1 MRIGVIA
8 PPWTPVPPPL
18 YGGTELIVD
27 LQCRG
32 LQAAGHEVVLYTT
45 GDSTCPVPRRWV
57 LDQADGFRMGIAATE
72 ARHVLAAYAELA
84 GENVDIV
91 HDHTIVGPLYAGSFP
106 GLRVVGTAH
115 GPFNADLRDY
125 YAHVARHHALVCI
138 SHHQRSTAAGIPV
151 AAVIHHG
158 IDASAF
164 PFGGGRGGYAL
175 YLGRMAP
182 DKGAHRAIEA
192 CRKAGVPLKLVAKM
206 REPGERA
213 YFDAEVAPLLSDQVI
228 YLGEVPQEDKVQ
240 LLSEALALVNPI
252 RWPEPFGLVMTEA
265 LACGTPVVTF
275 AEGAAPEIVEHGRT
289 GFVCADEGEMA
300 EGVLRAATLDR
311 RACRASVEG
320 YFSADRM
327 VADHLA
333 LYEDLIAGRKPEAK

>member
-32 LQAAGHEVVLYTT
+32 LQAAGHDVVLHTT
-45 GDSTCPVPRRWV
+45 GDSTCPVPRRWA
-57 LDQADGFRMGIAATE
+57 LEHAEGFRMGQAAPE

-84 GENVDIV
+84 ESGVDIV
-91 HDHTIVGPLYAGSFP
+91 HDHTIVGPVLAASFP
-106 GLRVVGTAH
+106 HLRVVGTAH
-115 GPFNADLRDY
+115 GPFNDDLRDFY
-125 YAHVARHHALVCI
+125 DFLARRHALVCI

-158 IDASAF
+158 IDATAF
-164 PFGGGRGGYAL
+164 PVGSGAGGYAL

-213 YFDAEVAPLLSDQVI
+213 YFEAEVAPLLSEEI
-228 YLGEVPQEDKVQ
+228 TYLGEVPQEEKVR
-240 LLSEALALVNPI
+240 LLSEALVLVNPI
-252 RWPEPFGLVMTEA
+252 RWPEPFGLVMTES

-275 AEGAAPEIVEHGRT
+275 PEGAAPEIVTDGRT
-289 GFVCADEGEMA
+289 GFVVADEAEMA
-300 EGVLRAATLDR
+300 EAVLRAGSLDR
-311 RACRASVEG
+311 RECRGAVEG
-320 YFSADRM
+320 YFSAERM
-327 VADHLA
+327 VADHVA
-333 LYEDLIAGRKPEAK
+333 LYEALVAGAKPVAK